1 MHESRKAY
9 LKSALD
15 FALLSSQ
22 IKSSLDKLLVNVSY
36 DQWRSMKQLRDNSNA
51 QFAQATKDMERIKGW
66 SHELTTT
73 EKTSKNELSA
83 ARRQIE
89 ISTEY
94 ALRPSRELEDYSVS
108 TVAYVDNRGPSAVV
122 GKGGA
127 FEPERQGW
135 LNIRVLVGKPTRTQW
150 IRRWLFLKNGTF
162 GCLVQGARSGGVE
175 ESERIGVL
183 LCGVRPAFTEERR
196 FCFEVK
202 TNNNSIML
210 QAETQKDLTEWIGTF
225 EAAKRKA
232 LESPS
237 PEPPQSPS
245 ERSNGLSKDS
255 AFIISQP
262 PVPEF
267 AADPSVSLSS
277 TTHIDNSER
286 TSVSQDHDV
295 SGPARIDLDIDKI
308 PSRKTSQ
315 IERDTRESDHA
326 RDHAIRLIQKLD
338 PSYRK
343 GSVPKATP
351 NQQPSLFPTT
361 HGASDADPLA
371 HNKIAEPASSFAPS
385 TLVGPPAPTNLSR
398 DVVFIGGERGI
409 GQRLCGGTGSSHQ
422 LPAGMMANLWGSYYW
437 GIGNV
442 VRRSRTTPSSPTTET
457 ACTIPCF
464 LHELYLFPNV
474 FFRSKIRISRVRDL
488 PHSLLAQAIDRR
500 KVFRRRSK

>member
-1 MHESRKAY
+1 MHEARKAY

-15 FALLSSQ
+15 FALLTSQ
-22 IKSSLDKLLVNVSY
+22 IKSSLDRLLVNVCF
-36 DQWRSMKQLRDNSNA
+36 DQWRSFKQLRDTSSA
-51 QFAQATKDMERIKGW
+51 QFAQASKEMERIKGW

-73 EKTSKNELSA
+73 EKTSKNEILA

-89 ISTEY
+89 ESTEY

-108 TVAYVDNRGPSAVV
+108 TVAYVNNSRGPSAAVT
-122 GKGGA
+122 KGCA
-127 FEPERQGW
+127 FGPEKQGW
-135 LNIRVLVGKPTRTQW
+135 LNLRVLVGKPTRTQW
-150 IRRWLFLKNGTF
+150 VRRWLFLKNGTF
-162 GCLVQGARSGGVE
+162 GCLVQGARLGGVE

-237 PEPPQSPS
+237 PETPQSPS
-245 ERSNGLSKDS
+245 ERANGLSKDL

-262 PVPEF
+262 PAAEF

-277 TTHIDNSER
+277 CTHVDNSER
-286 TSVSQDHDV
+286 TSTSQDRDL
-295 SGPARIDLDIDKI
+295 SGPSNEFNFDKI
-308 PSRKTSQ
+308 TPRKTSQ
-315 IERDTRESDHA
+315 FERETRESDHA

-343 GSVPKATP
+343 GSTSKVTP
-351 NQQPSLFPTT
+351 THQPSIFPTT
-361 HGASDADPLA
+361 HGSSDADPLA
-371 HNKIAEPASSFAPS
+371 HKPAEPASSFAPS
-385 TLVGPPAPTNLSR
+385 TLVSPPAPTNLSR
-398 DVVFIGGERGI
+398 EVVFIGGERGI
-409 GQRLCGGTGSSHQ
+409 GQRLCGGTGSSQ
-422 LPAGMMANLWGSYYW
+422 KLPAGMMANLWGSYYW

-442 VRRSRTTPSSPTTET
+442 VRRSRAAPSSPTAET
-457 ACTIPCF
+457 VCTVTT
-464 LHELYLFPNV
+464 LWLSSRLVLV
-474 FFRSKIRISRVRDL
+474 F
-488 PHSLLAQAIDRR
+488 
-500 KVFRRRSK
+500 